1 MGFAAKNRR
10 HKTLIVGLGKTGLS
24 CARFLA
30 AQGEEIAVTDSRERP
45 PGLADLRAL
54 LPDAA
59 VFLGGFS
66 EDALKHADRVIVSPG
81 VAASTPF
88 ITKARERGLPVIGDI
103 ELFAHHAKAPVVGI
117 TGSNGK
123 STVTTLVGLMAE
135 RAGRETRVGG
145 NLGTPALDL
154 LKAVDPA
161 LYVLELSSFQLEITE
176 SLRCAAATVL
186 NLSPDHMDRYGSLED
201 YAAAKS
207 RIFRN
212 CGTAVLN
219 RDDARVRRLGT
230 GAKARVTFGL
240 DAPPN
245 GQYGLIAA
253 QDRSWLARGSE
264 RLFPLGDLRIQ
275 GGHNAANA
283 LAALALGEAV
293 GLPMDAMLAA
303 LREFRGLPHRMEY
316 VTTARGVPYYDDSK
330 GTNVGATLAA
340 VSGLAQ
346 PFVLIAG
353 GDGKGQD
360 FTPLAAALAGKARA
374 AVLIGKD
381 ASLIEQA
388 LAGRVTVRRAADME
402 AAVETASGLAQT
414 GDLVLL
420 SPACSSLD
428 MFENFEHRGR
438 VFAAAVRR
446 LAGE

>member
-30 AQGEEIAVTDSRERP
+30 AHGEEIAITDSRVRP
-45 PGLADLRAL
+45 PGLADLRTL

-81 VAASTPF
+81 IAASTPF
-88 ITKARERGLPVIGDI
+88 IAKARSLGLPVMGDI
-103 ELFAHHAKAPVVGI
+103 ELFSHHAKAPVVGI

-135 RAGRETRVGG
+135 RAGREARTGG

-154 LKAVDPA
+154 LKATEPA

-186 NLSPDHMDRYGSLED
+186 NLSPDHMDRYASLED
-201 YAAAKS
+201 YAAAKA

-212 CGTAVLN
+212 CGTAVVN
-219 RDDARVRRLGT
+219 RDDPRVRRLGT
-230 GAKARVTFGL
+230 GAKMRVSFGL
-240 DAPPN
+240 DAPAA
-245 GQYGLIAA
+245 GQYGLNEV
-253 QDRSWLARGSE
+253 SGEPWLARGSE
-264 RLFPLGDLRIQ
+264 RLLALGGLRIR
-275 GGHNAANA
+275 GRHNAANA

-293 GLPMDAMLAA
+293 GLELEPMLEA
-303 LREFRGLPHRMEY
+303 LKGFRGLPHRMEY
-316 VTTARGVPYYDDSK
+316 VAAVRDVLYYDDSK

-340 VSGLAQ
+340 VSGLSQ
-346 PFVLIAG
+346 PLVLIAG

-360 FTPLAAALAGKARA
+360 FAPLAAALAGKARA
-374 AVLIGKD
+374 VVLLGKD
-381 ASLIEQA
+381 AALIEQA
-388 LAGRVTVRRAADME
+388 LSGDVKTRRVTDMD
-402 AAVETASGLAQT
+402 AAVAAASELAQA

-428 MFENFEHRGR
+428 MFENFEQRGR

>member
-24 CARFLA
+24 CARFLSA
-30 AQGEEIAVTDSRERP
+30 HGEEIAITDSRERP
-45 PGLADLRAL
+45 PGLADLRTL

-81 VAASTPF
+81 IAASTPF
-88 ITKARERGLPVIGDI
+88 IAKARSLGLPVMGDI

-135 RAGRETRVGG
+135 RAGREARVGG

-154 LKAVDPA
+154 LKVKEPA

-176 SLRCAAATVL
+176 SLRCAAAAVL
-186 NLSPDHMDRYGSLED
+186 NLSPDHMDRYASLED
-201 YAAAKS
+201 YAAAKA

-212 CGTAVLN
+212 CGVAVVN
-219 RDDARVRRLGT
+219 RDDPRVRRLGM
-230 GAKARVTFGL
+230 GAKARVSFGL
-240 DAPPN
+240 DAPAA
-245 GQYGLIAA
+245 GQFGLIEAGGEPWLVRGT
-253 QDRSWLARGSE
+253 DRVLPLSE
-264 RLFPLGDLRIQ
+264 LRIQ
-275 GGHNAANA
+275 GSHNTANA
-283 LAALALGEAV
+283 LAALALGDAL
-293 GLPMDAMLAA
+293 GLEREAMLAA
-303 LREFRGLPHRMEY
+303 LKEFRGLPHRMQY
-316 VTTARGVPYYDDSK
+316 VATLRGVLYYDDSK

-340 VSGLAQ
+340 VAGLRQ

-360 FTPLAAALAGKARA
+360 FAPLAAALAGKARA
-374 AVLIGKD
+374 AVLLGKD
-381 ASLIEQA
+381 APLIEHA
-388 LAGRVTVRRAADME
+388 LSGRVKARRVTDMD
-402 AAVETASGLAQT
+402 AAVAAASELAES

-428 MFENFEHRGR
+428 MFENFEQRGR